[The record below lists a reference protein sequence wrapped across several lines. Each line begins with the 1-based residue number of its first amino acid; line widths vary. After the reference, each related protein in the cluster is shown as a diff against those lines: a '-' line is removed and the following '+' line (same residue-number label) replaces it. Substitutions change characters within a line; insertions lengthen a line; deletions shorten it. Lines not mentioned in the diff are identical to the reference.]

1 MFIAHFE
8 FMIKSTLQL
17 LELFLKS
24 RCFQVLLAQLPIALH
39 LLFVDMLQLLE
50 LLVKNLL
57 AMMSITLQVT
67 LDLIMIFVFYY
78 ILVKF
83 QLNNAF
89 CLLQLFTQGFC
100 CIITQQI
107 VHHINAFNRMCF
119 FQVIEDDSTHRI
131 LNVTVSHFKMSK

>member
-1 MFIAHFE
+1 MIFFMFIAHFE

-24 RCFQVLLAQLPIALH
+24 RCFQVLLAQFSIALH
-39 LLFVDMLQLLE
+39 LFFVDMLQLLE

-57 AMMSITLQVT
+57 AIMSITLQVT
-67 LDLIMIFVFYY
+67 LDLIMIFVFYD

-89 CLLQLFTQGFC
+89 CLLQLFTQSFC
-100 CIITQQI
+100 CIIT
-107 VHHINAFNRMCF
+107 
-119 FQVIEDDSTHRI
+119 
-131 LNVTVSHFKMSK
+131 K